1 MKRQNGVS
9 LSGFLM
15 VLVVLAFVALLGFKI
30 FGPYKQFFT
39 IQKTFKTLA
48 ANPEVKSGGKREFV
62 LAWSK
67 FAMTDGEINVL
78 GADDIEV
85 AKEGNE
91 VIISA
96 NYAVKVPL
104 FKNVSLMFDFAPT
117 SAAK

>member
-9 LSGFLM
+9 LGGFLM

-96 NYAVKVPL
+96 NYTVKVPL
-104 FKNVSLMFDFAPT
+104 FKNVSLMFDFAG
-117 SAAK
+117 SSKK

>member
-39 IQKTFKTLA
+39 IQKIFKTLSLT
-48 ANPEVKSGGKREFV
+48 PEVKNGGKREFV

-67 FAMTDGEINVL
+67 YAMTEGDVNVVA
-78 GADDIEV
+78 ADDIEV
-85 AKEGNE
+85 TKEGND
-91 VIISA
+91 VIITA
-96 NYAVKVPL
+96 NYTVKVPL
-104 FKNVSLMFDFAPT
+104 FKNISLMFDFAPT

>member
-1 MKRQNGVS
+1 MFFFFCVF
-9 LSGFLM
+9 FLF
-15 VLVVLAFVALLGFKI
+15 FVI
-30 FGPYKQFFT
+30 FHSFYFSCASHGQRPRGEAGRLK

-67 FAMTDGEINVL
+67 FAMTDSEINVL

-91 VIISA
+91 VIITA
-96 NYAVKVPL
+96 NYTVKVPL
-104 FKNVSLMFDFAPT
+104 FKNISLMFDFAPT